1 MYRSILVPLD
11 GSPLGEHALPLAV
24 AVARRTGA
32 AIRVAHAHAPV
43 DPKHPDWYM
52 PPEQRSDPAAVG
64 MQKSYLDGTVRK
76 LTAAG
81 VTATS
86 TLLEGPTVE
95 ALCEHVAT
103 AGADLV
109 VMTTHGRGPLSRLWL
124 GSVADAL
131 VRRLTVPLLLVRPKE
146 EPADLAAGV
155 SLRHILI
162 PLDGSKHAESILGP
176 ALALGEATGAAYTL
190 LRVVEPVPVLGYD
203 VFGYAQAGTDIAVV
217 EELRHQAVGYLEGVA
232 GRLRGRGL
240 HVRTLVLVNPS
251 PAGAILTETAPE
263 LHDLVA
269 LETHGRGGPARLLL
283 GSVADKVIRGS
294 ACPVLVHRSPEPDAV
309 REGRDRH
316 ERRP

>member
-24 AVARRTGA
+24 TVARRTGA
-32 AIRVAHAHAPV
+32 AVCVTHAHAPV
-43 DPKHPDWYM
+43 DPKRPDWHM
-52 PPEQRSDPAAVG
+52 PIEQRSDPAAAAL
-64 MQKSYLDGTVRK
+64 QRSYLEGTVRK

-81 VTATS
+81 VSATS
-86 TLLEGPTVE
+86 ALLEGPTVE
-95 ALCEHVAT
+95 VLCEYVGS

-131 VRRLTVPLLLVRPKE
+131 VRRLTVPLLLVRPGE
-146 EPADLAAGV
+146 EAADLAAGV

-203 VFGYAQAGTDIAVV
+203 VFGYAQAGTDVAVV

-232 GRLRGRGL
+232 GRMRERGL

-251 PAGAILTETAPE
+251 AAAAVLTESNPS

-269 LETHGRGGPARLLL
+269 LETHGRGGPARMLL
-283 GSVADKVIRGS
+283 GSVADKVIRG
-294 ACPVLVHRSPEPDAV
+294 AVCPVLVHRSPEPDAV
-309 REGRDRH
+309 RESRG
-316 ERRP
+316 RRP